1 IYLDTSSTVDV
12 LINGTEYQTLQL
24 DAGQYDLANL
34 PLQFGS
40 NNVQL
45 VIRDAAGRQQTIDYD
60 YFFEPLD
67 LERGDY
73 EYSASVG
80 LLARVLSF
88 EPDYSNDLAAFAYY
102 RKAFTESFV
111 LGGAIQLSEDRQLL
125 AAETTVVP
133 QVIPGV
139 FDLQTAVSLG

>member
-1 IYLDTSSTVDV
+1 TIPLLRTPMIGGVSVERRRRTFRPFLPASRLGGREIYLDTSSTVDV

-67 LERGDY
+67 LERG
-73 EYSASVG
+73 
-80 LLARVLSF
+80 
-88 EPDYSNDLAAFAYY
+88 
-102 RKAFTESFV
+102 
-111 LGGAIQLSEDRQLL
+111 
-125 AAETTVVP
+125 
-133 QVIPGV
+133 
-139 FDLQTAVSLG
+139 